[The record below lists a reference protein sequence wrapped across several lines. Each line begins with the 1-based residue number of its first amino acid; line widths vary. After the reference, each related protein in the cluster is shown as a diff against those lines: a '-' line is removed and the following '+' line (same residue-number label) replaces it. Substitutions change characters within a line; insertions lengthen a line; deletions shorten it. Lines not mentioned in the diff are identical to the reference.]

1 MASTAPPTLTT
12 PAGAVIAQAGLL
24 RQMVTIVR
32 AMYASPAG
40 KALLLV
46 AVGIVVVVGATSYGQ
61 IRLNSWNKDFFDALS
76 RRDMRDFVF
85 QLGVFFIIAG
95 VLLVLNV
102 GQRWLVEMLKLKLRE
117 GLVRDLVSHWMLPR
131 RAFWLAQ
138 AGSAGTNPDQR
149 MHDDARHLSDMSADL
164 SVGLLQASI
173 LFVSFA
179 GVLWVISADFSVRVG
194 DKDYAVPGFMVWAAI
209 LYAALG
215 SLLSYWVGRSLVGRN
230 AERYEREAELRLSL
244 VRVNENLDGISLV
257 NGESGEKRRVEY
269 HLDALLGASR
279 RLLLGLTHLTWVT
292 AGFGWMTTV
301 APILVAAPLY
311 FSGKVSFGGLMMAAA
326 AFTQAQSSLRWFV
339 DNFSIL
345 ADWRATLLRVANFRQ
360 ALVLDQSIA
369 RTASRIEYVQGAAGR
384 LRAQNLQVDSQT
396 GRDRLE
402 EPLLDVAPGDRVLIV
417 GAPGTAKTQLFRALA
432 GLSPWGDGRIERP
445 ADEAI
450 YYMPRG
456 TPYLPRGTLREVLA
470 YPAKVADFGDAAYAN
485 ALSRLGLS
493 RLSAQLDEM
502 RRWDQELSQDEQLS
516 LAFARVVLQ
525 LPPWL
530 VIDDVLG
537 TLDDESLRRVIDVF
551 SRELA
556 RTGIV
561 HIGRALQGGEPLF
574 TRVLNL
580 VKVSGGIDASGA
592 DDGAGAEGRP

>member
-1 MASTAPPTLTT
+1 M
-12 PAGAVIAQAGLL
+12 
-24 RQMVTIVR
+24 RQMVTIMR
-32 AMYASPAG
+32 ALYASPAG
-40 KALLLV
+40 KALLWLGL
-46 AVGIVVVVGATSYGQ
+46 GIVAVVGATSYGQ

-102 GQRWLVEMLKLKLRE
+102 GQRWLVESLKLKLRE
-117 GLVRDLVSHWMLPR
+117 GMVRDLVAHWMLPR

-138 AGSAGTNPDQR
+138 AGSVGTNPDQR

-164 SVGLLQASI
+164 AVGLLQATI

-194 DKDYAVPGFMVWAAI
+194 DKDYAIPGFMVWAAV

-244 VRVNENLDGISLV
+244 VRVNEHLDGISLA
-257 NGESGEKRRVEY
+257 NGESGEQRRVER
-269 HLDALLGASR
+269 HLEALLGAAR
-279 RLLLGLTHLTWVT
+279 RLVMGLTHLTWVT

-339 DNFSIL
+339 DNFSTL

-360 ALVLDQSIA
+360 ALVLDHSMA
-369 RTASRIEYVQGAAGR
+369 RTASRIEYARGEPGR
-384 LRAQNLQVDSQT
+384 LRVENLQVDSQT
-396 GRDRLE
+396 GRDRLD
-402 EPLLDVAPGDRVLIV
+402 EPRLDVVSGDRVLIA
-417 GAPGTAKTQLFRALA
+417 GGTGTAKTQLFRALA
-432 GLSPWGDGRIERP
+432 GLSPWGQGHIERP
-445 ADEAI
+445 GDESV

-456 TPYLPRGTLREVLA
+456 TPYLPRGSLREVLA
-470 YPAKVADFGDAAYAN
+470 YPSKITDFGDLAYAN
-485 ALSRLGLS
+485 ALSRMGLS
-493 RLSAQLDEM
+493 RLGPQLDEI
-502 RRWDQELSQDEQLS
+502 RRWDQELSQDEQLNV
-516 LAFARVVLQ
+516 AFARIVLQ
-525 LPPWL
+525 APPWL

-537 TLDDESLRRVIDVF
+537 SLDEEGLRRVVDVLEKDL
-551 SRELA
+551 SRAGL
-556 RTGIV
+556 V
-561 HIGRALQGGEPLF
+561 YIGRALQGRDPLF
-574 TRVLNL
+574 TRTVQL
-580 VKVSGGIDASGA
+580 VRVSGGDGEVPGSGES
-592 DDGAGAEGRP
+592 AGRESS

>member
-1 MASTAPPTLTT
+1 MAQTPETTVVTT
-12 PAGAVIAQAGLL
+12 PVAEVIARTGLT
-24 RQMVTIVR
+24 RQLVTIVR

-46 AVGIVVVVGATSYGQ
+46 ALGIVVVVGATSYGQ

-76 RRDMRDFVF
+76 RRDMRDFMF

-117 GLVRDLVSHWMLPR
+117 GLVRDLVSQWMLPR

-138 AGSAGTNPDQR
+138 AGAMGTNPDQR

-173 LFVSFA
+173 LFMSFA
-179 GVLWVISADFSVRVG
+179 GVLWVISADFSIRIG
-194 DKDYAVPGFMVWAAI
+194 EKDYAVPGFMVWAAV
-209 LYAALG
+209 LYAGLG

-244 VRVNENLDGISLV
+244 VRVNEHLDGISLA
-257 NGESGEKRRVEY
+257 NGEAGEKRRVER
-269 HLDALLGASR
+269 HLEDLLAASR
-279 RLLLGLTHLTWVT
+279 RLLMGLTHLTWVT

-360 ALVLDQSIA
+360 ALVMDHSLT
-369 RTASRIEYVQGAAGR
+369 RTASRIEYTQGEAGR
-384 LRAQNLQVDSQT
+384 LKIDALQVDSQT
-396 GRDRLE
+396 GRDRLDE
-402 EPLLDVAPGDRVLIV
+402 TPLVVTAGERVLIV

-432 GLSPWGDGRIERP
+432 GLSPWGEGRVERP
-445 ADEAI
+445 AGEAI

-456 TPYLPRGTLREVLA
+456 TPYLPRGSLREVLA
-470 YPAKVADFGDAAYAN
+470 YPSKVADFGDGAFAV
-485 ALSRLGLS
+485 ALSRLGLG
-493 RLSAQLDEM
+493 RLVPSLDVIK
-502 RRWDQELSQDEQLS
+502 RWDQELSQDEQLS
-516 LAFARVVLQ
+516 LAFARIVLQ
-525 LPPWL
+525 SPPWL
-530 VIDDVLG
+530 VIDDALG
-537 TLDDESLRRVIDVF
+537 SLDDEGLRRVVDIF
-551 SRELA
+551 EKELA
-556 RTGIV
+556 RTGVV
-561 HIGRALQGGEPLF
+561 HIGRSVQGSDPLF
-574 TRVLNL
+574 SRIVHL
-580 VKVSGGIDASGA
+580 VKAGGGATEGSATVEGEAS
-592 DDGAGAEGRP
+592 